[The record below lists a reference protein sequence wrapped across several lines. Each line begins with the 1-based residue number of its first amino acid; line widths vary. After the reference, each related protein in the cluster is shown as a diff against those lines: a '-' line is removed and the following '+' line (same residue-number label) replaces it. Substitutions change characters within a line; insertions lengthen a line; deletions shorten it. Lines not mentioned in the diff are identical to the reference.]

1 MRHEA
6 APRCNIVASLHSK
19 FPPFFG
25 QVMKPRFM
33 VGLQS
38 KEGGEQDGAD
48 AENTFRGVQG
58 TGGDGSNQPKNGN

>member
-1 MRHEA
+1 MGRDKSVSAGE
-6 APRCNIVASLHSK
+6 LK

-38 KEGGEQDGAD
+38 TEGGTEDGAE
-48 AENTFRGVQG
+48 AENTFRGV
-58 TGGDGSNQPKNGN
+58 